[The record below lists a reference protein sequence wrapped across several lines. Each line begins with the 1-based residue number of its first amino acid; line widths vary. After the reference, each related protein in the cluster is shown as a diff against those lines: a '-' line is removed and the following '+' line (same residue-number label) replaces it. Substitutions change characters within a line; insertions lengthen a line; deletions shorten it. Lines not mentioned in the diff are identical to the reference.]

1 MEPRSFKRGNIN
13 AFVHCERWRS
23 TLQWSHVLSNVE
35 TSEISSRAESVIVML
50 QWSHVLS
57 NVETGGGSDRTN
69 YHLTGFNG
77 ATFFQTWKRI
87 DAGQFEIKHR
97 RFNGATFFQT
107 WKLALATG

>member
-1 MEPRSFKRGNIN
+1 
-13 AFVHCERWRS
+13 
-23 TLQWSHVLSNVE
+23 
-35 TSEISSRAESVIVML
+35 ML